1 MHTHADKALVARVLA
16 GDERAFDEFFHEYF
30 DRLYRFALVRLR
42 NEPDLAED
50 AVQQT
55 LCKAIENLRSYR
67 GEAALFTWLCQIC
80 RNVIADSYRARDRE
94 YQRSVPFEDSEE
106 IRAALD
112 LLGTPDLDDPLRAT
126 LRAEVGRI
134 VQLILDHLPGRY
146 GDVLEWKYVQ
156 GLSVNEIAARLHV
169 GPKAAESLL
178 TRARDAFR
186 EGFATLRGSA
196 STMAVGGPSG
206 PSGVAAEAAPTGNF
220 PK

>member
-1 MHTHADKALVARVLA
+1 MQTHADKALVARVLA
-16 GDERAFDEFFHEYF
+16 GDQGAFDDLFHQYF

-42 NEPDLAED
+42 HDADLAED

-55 LCKAIENLRSYR
+55 LCKAMENLRSYR

-80 RNVIADSYRARDRE
+80 GNVITDSYRARDGE
-94 YQRSVPFEDSEE
+94 SERSIPFEDSEE
-106 IRAALD
+106 IRAALE
-112 LLGTPDLDDPLRAT
+112 LLGAPNLEDPVHSAR
-126 LRAEVGRI
+126 RAEVGRI

-156 GLSVNEIAARLHV
+156 GMSVNEIAERLHV

-186 EGFATLRGSA
+186 EGFAALRGSA
-196 STMAVGGPSG
+196 SMMGTS
-206 PSGVAAEAAPTGNF
+206 T
-220 PK
+220 